1 MNKHR
6 SVAAMTSEQ
15 IEQLKRFE
23 NLPDDCIVRD
33 PVAALLFGVSVWTL
47 RRTNPVRKVQLS
59 ARCYGR
65 RVGDIRR
72 KLRGE
77 LTAPAA

>member
-1 MNKHR
+1 
-6 SVAAMTSEQ
+6 MTNEQ

-23 NLPDDCIVRD
+23 AYPDDCIIRD
-33 PVAALLFGVSVWTL
+33 PVAALLLGMSVWTL
-47 RRTNPVRKVQLS
+47 RRANPVPKIQLS

-65 RVGDIRR
+65 RAGDIRR

-77 LTAPAA
+77 AVAA